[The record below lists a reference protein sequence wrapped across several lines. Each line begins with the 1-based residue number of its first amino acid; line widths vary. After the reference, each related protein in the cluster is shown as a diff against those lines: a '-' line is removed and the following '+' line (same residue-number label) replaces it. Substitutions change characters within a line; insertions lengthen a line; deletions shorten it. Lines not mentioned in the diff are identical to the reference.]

1 MSPLLLASVAL
12 ACPVCGAAM
21 TGNQA
26 SYLHMT
32 IVLSLVPLS
41 MAGGLIFWLSRAAAA
56 AEARRPSAG
65 PNSAG

>member
-1 MSPLLLASVAL
+1 MVAAAL

-21 TGNQA
+21 TGNQS

-41 MAGGLIFWLSRAAAA
+41 MLGGLVYWLNRAAAA
-56 AEARRPSAG
+56 AEPPRPGADPTSAG
-65 PNSAG
+65 